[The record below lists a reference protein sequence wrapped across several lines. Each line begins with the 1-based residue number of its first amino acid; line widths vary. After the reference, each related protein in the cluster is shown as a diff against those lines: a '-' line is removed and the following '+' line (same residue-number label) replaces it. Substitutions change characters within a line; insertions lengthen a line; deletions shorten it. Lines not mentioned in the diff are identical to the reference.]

1 MRFAAAG
8 VAAAAALLISPALAQ
23 ASSVTLAQKGLAHA
37 LKQHWLKQQDV
48 THYRGVLY
56 RAQRDLKRL
65 PKLRAQVI
73 ASQLSQLTPRWDS
86 YVRPRALALFSQLET
101 NLDYLET
108 HILPTTRLDI
118 TGDDGIVYRW
128 FPGHGFEFHP
138 LAAFS
143 ALNSTRDQATADALI
158 ARGIPRDGTLV
169 WEYSFRF
176 GSGHPPWTSGMAQ
189 AVAAQALAR
198 AGYAD
203 QARRAYLAVP
213 RLTMN
218 VSTGPWIKLYSFT
231 REIVLNA
238 QLQTIVSLNE
248 YGATALA
255 QRMLAA
261 AEGLFPRFDTGDW
274 SRYELG
280 GAYAS
285 RDYQSFV
292 TSLLRKLASQTQDAF
307 WASTADRFYAYLYEP
322 AAVTQQSTPAPVWPQ
337 PLDGYLDTA
346 QIPITLSQRASVT
359 LAVAGKISTFKLS
372 PGSHVLTWKPPAGLA
387 PGTYPVSISTL
398 TYAGN
403 RATTA
408 LAPVVVQWDT
418 QPPPITSASLANGLL
433 AWQSTDAGTPWLQLN
448 VDLVDPAGVQPPQTL
463 DLGDHSVSGT
473 AVVTLPAGTW
483 QATLRAT
490 NSAGLTTIFDL
501 GQLQG

>member
-1 MRFAAAG
+1 M
-8 VAAAAALLISPALAQ
+8 SLA
-23 ASSVTLAQKGLAHA
+23 KRGLAHA
-37 LKQHWLKQQDV
+37 LQQHWLKPADAA
-48 THYRGVLY
+48 HYRGVLY
-56 RAQRDLKRL
+56 RAQRDLKTL

-73 ASQLSQLTPRWDS
+73 ASQLSQLSPRWDS
-86 YVRPRALALFSQLET
+86 YVRPRALALFSQVET

-108 HILPTTRLDI
+108 HVLPDTRLDI
-118 TGDDGIVYRW
+118 TGDDGVVYRW

-143 ALNSTRDQATADALI
+143 ALNTTRDPATADALI

-169 WEYSFRF
+169 WEYAFRF
-176 GSGHPPWTSGMAQ
+176 GSGRPPWTSGMAQ

-198 AGYAD
+198 AGYPAE
-203 QARRAYLAVP
+203 ARRAYLAVP
-213 RLTMN
+213 RLTMEL
-218 VSTGPWIKLYSFT
+218 STGPWIKLYSFT

-248 YGATALA
+248 YGATDLA
-255 QRMLAA
+255 ARMLAA

-292 TSLLRKLASQTQDAF
+292 TTLLRKLASQTQDAF
-307 WASTADRFYAYLYEP
+307 WAATADRFYAYLYEP
-322 AAVTQQSTPAPVWPQ
+322 AAVTQESTPAPIWPQ
-337 PLDGYLDTA
+337 PLDGYLDAA
-346 QIPITLSQRASVT
+346 QIPLTLSQRAAVT
-359 LAVAGKISTFKLS
+359 LAVAGKVSTYTLS

-387 PGTYPVSISTL
+387 PGTYPVSISTV

-403 RATTA
+403 RATTS
-408 LAPVVVQWDT
+408 LAPLVVQWDT
-418 QPPPITSASLANGLL
+418 QPPAVSSAALVNGLL
-433 AWQSTDAGTPWLQLN
+433 SWQSTDAGTPWLALA

-463 DLGDHSVSGT
+463 DLGHHSVSGT
-473 AVVTLPAGTW
+473 AVVTLPTGAW

-490 NSAGLTTIFDL
+490 NSAGLTTTYDL